1 MKEIRTIKMVEQTE
15 VKFIADDGKEFIG
28 ENAERE
34 CAAYERTRSKVK
46 VEEAFKRLGAK
57 KIDMPMLDW
66 YCEAADVWKI
76 MLESEKDYWSMVDYF
91 KVVEG
96 CCDDYT
102 EMPKEFPCTMI
113 IQRSWDCFSDYAGN
127 LKEKLQ
133 KALEQLG

>member
-1 MKEIRTIKMVEQTE
+1 MKEIRTIKMVEQID

-28 ENAERE
+28 ENAEKE
-34 CAAYERTRSKVK
+34 CATYERQRSKVR
-46 VEEAFKRLGAK
+46 VEDAFKRLDAK
-57 KIDMPMLDW
+57 QIDMPMLDW

-76 MLESEKDYWSMVDYF
+76 VLESERDYWSMVDYF
-91 KVVEG
+91 KVVEC
-96 CCDDYT
+96 CCDNYT

-113 IQRSWDCFSDYAGN
+113 VQKGWECFSDYAGN